1 MFWSFRKADRKY
13 RVATLPGKNKY
24 LETTLDGFN
33 KPTLEKQD
41 LEDEPPLPKNKIIP
55 TLKFAIF
62 YIWIFQKTT
71 VIQRDRKALLLGMRL
86 SVPIIGV
93 FLLYK
98 FSILIS
104 GSTCSSPSLFDV
116 NQMTLVGLGLGS
128 TLLINWLLL
137 FVAKELHSSWY
148 WGFYVF
154 ALSSIGGSMY
164 VYINWGEDYSMDLI
178 HFIIIT
184 WVIVTILDVVFVSIG
199 SFSFFLI
206 LITVLKYPSPGTRS
220 LLPNVHFKTQP
231 KTKSNIF
238 LTKTES
244 VVKSP

>member
-13 RVATLPGKNKY
+13 RVATSPGKNKY

-98 FSILIS
+98 FSILIIYTV
-104 GSTCSSPSLFDV
+104 GRGDL
-116 NQMTLVGLGLGS
+116 TLDWRAVD
-128 TLLINWLLL
+128 IYA
-137 FVAKELHSSWY
+137 VK
-148 WGFYVF
+148 
-154 ALSSIGGSMY
+154 
-164 VYINWGEDYSMDLI
+164 GE
-178 HFIIIT
+178 FR
-184 WVIVTILDVVFVSIG
+184 
-199 SFSFFLI
+199 
-206 LITVLKYPSPGTRS
+206 KC
-220 LLPNVHFKTQP
+220 
-231 KTKSNIF
+231 
-238 LTKTES
+238 
-244 VVKSP
+244 